1 MYGIFGSLL
10 GRGSNEPQTGIF
22 YALRGTSSNGEE
34 ISFDRYRGHVV
45 LIVNTASKCGFTGQ
59 YDGLEQL
66 HKKHSEAGLAV
77 LGFPSNDFMGQ
88 EPGSDEQIQEF
99 CKLNYGVSFP
109 LFKKG
114 PVTGEQKQPVFKFL
128 TEEGPGKFRG
138 KVLWNFEKF
147 LVNRRGEVIGRWRS
161 VTGPSSNAISD
172 EITRALAEPQ

>member
-1 MYGIFGSLL
+1 MYGIFGSLF
-10 GRGSNEPQTGIF
+10 GGGSDEPQSGSF
-22 YALRGTSSNGEE
+22 YALKGSSSSGEE
-34 ISFDRYRGHVV
+34 ILFERYRGQVV

-59 YDGLEQL
+59 YDGLEKL
-66 HKKHSEAGLAV
+66 YETHREGGLVV

-128 TEEGPGKFRG
+128 TDEAPGKFRG

-147 LVNRRGEVIGRWRS
+147 LINRSGEVVGRWRS
-161 VTGPSSNAISD
+161 VTGPSSSAISD
-172 EITRALAEPQ
+172 EITKALSEPQ